1 MIGVVGGRWSL
12 VGQDEGEKL
21 LISLDGK
28 LSDVSKKLDQVK
40 QECLS
45 ADKGV
50 FQKLQHS
57 EVRERGL
64 HTYMHT
70 CWCAWQDF
78 DGMEIWQDLN
88 LPHAEAVL
96 KLCQQDLRDVRGR
109 VGKVS
114 LLSAQSEAAKQ
125 VWCGVI
131 GGWRL
136 AGLCDWR
143 LAVGG
148 LLID

>member
-1 MIGVVGGRWSL
+1 M

-64 HTYMHT
+64 HACT
-70 CWCAWQDF
+70 
-78 DGMEIWQDLN
+78 
-88 LPHAEAVL
+88 HAYV
-96 KLCQQDLRDVRGR
+96 
-109 VGKVS
+109 
-114 LLSAQSEAAKQ
+114 
-125 VWCGVI
+125 CGGV
-131 GGWRL
+131 
-136 AGLCDWR
+136 C
-143 LAVGG
+143 
-148 LLID
+148 

>member
-1 MIGVVGGRWSL
+1 M

-57 EVRERGL
+57 EVRERVRL
-64 HTYMHT
+64 HVCMYA
-70 CWCAWQDF
+70 CV
-78 DGMEIWQDLN
+78 
-88 LPHAEAVL
+88 AVL
-96 KLCQQDLRDVRGR
+96 VR
-109 VGKVS
+109 VT
-114 LLSAQSEAAKQ
+114 
-125 VWCGVI
+125 
-131 GGWRL
+131 
-136 AGLCDWR
+136 GL
-143 LAVGG
+143 
-148 LLID
+148 